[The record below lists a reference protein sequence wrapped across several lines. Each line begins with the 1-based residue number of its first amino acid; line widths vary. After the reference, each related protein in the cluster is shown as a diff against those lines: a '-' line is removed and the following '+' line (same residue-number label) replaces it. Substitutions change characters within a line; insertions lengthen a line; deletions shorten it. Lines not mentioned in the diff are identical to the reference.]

1 MSNLKV
7 NDITA
12 AKNMTSSFQKVSTDS
27 PKKDLKT
34 IETTEPEL
42 DEPLLR
48 ENKQRFVL
56 FPIKYNDVSSFN
68 SLLSSIVLT
77 IH

>member
-7 NDITA
+7 DDITA

-34 IETTEPEL
+34 VETSEPEL

-56 FPIKYNDVSSFN
+56 FPIKYNDVSFFN
-68 SLLSSIVLT
+68 SSAIVVT